1 MSAQGK
7 IIIAGAGLGGLAAA
21 ACLLEAG
28 FDVEVY
34 EQAPALG
41 EIGAGIQQS
50 ANSTHVMRHLGI
62 LDRLLA
68 VAYRPPLTRYHIFN
82 SGEVLREQVL
92 AEAHEQR
99 YGGPYLQMHRADFHA
114 ILAERV
120 RELKADAIHL
130 NATAVG
136 VDETPRSAILRLAD
150 GGRAEGDLV
159 VAADGIK
166 SVIRRQVADPRPP
179 QYTGDSAW
187 RLTVPTE
194 RLPENFLDGT
204 FSIWVGPA
212 KHAVVYF
219 VRGGALLNFV
229 GAVELDEW
237 IDESWTLRRPWEEL
251 KADFEGW
258 HPDIQA
264 IIDAVDREECYRWAL
279 NVHPALDNWSTERTT
294 LLGDAAHPTLPY
306 LAQGAAMSVE
316 DAAVLTRALQQS
328 SSVAAALKLYQYN
341 RMARTARI
349 VEESQRNRKLF
360 HIETVEELKTAFAE
374 RPDARL
380 NQERADW
387 LYSYNP
393 LTVELQPPP

>member
-1 MSAQGK
+1 VKADGK
-7 IIIAGAGLGGLAAA
+7 IIIAGAGLSGLSAA
-21 ACLLEAG
+21 ACLLRAG

-34 EQAPALG
+34 EQAPKLG
-41 EIGAGIQQS
+41 EVGAGIQQS
-50 ANSTHVMRHLGI
+50 ANSTQVMRHLGI

-68 VAYRPPLTRYHIFN
+68 VAYRPPRTRYHIYN
-82 SGEVLREQVL
+82 TGEVLREQPL
-92 AEAHEQR
+92 AEAHEER
-99 YGGPYLQMHRADFHA
+99 YGGPYLQLHRADFHA
-114 ILAERV
+114 ILAARV

-130 NATAVG
+130 SKAAAG
-136 VDETPRSAILRLAD
+136 VEETPHGAILRLAD

-159 VAADGIK
+159 IAADGIK
-166 SVIRRQVADPRPP
+166 SVIRRQIADARPP

-194 RLPENFLDGT
+194 RLPANFLDGT

-219 VRGGALLNFV
+219 VRGGKLLNFV

-237 IDESWTLRRPWEEL
+237 IDESWTLRRPWAEL

-258 HPDIQA
+258 HPSIQA

-294 LLGDAAHPTLPY
+294 LVGDAAHPTLPY
-306 LAQGAAMSVE
+306 LAQGAAMGVE
-316 DAAVLTRALQQS
+316 DAAVLTRALLQS
-328 SSVAAALKLYQYN
+328 ATVPAALKLYQHN
-341 RMARTARI
+341 RMERTARI

-360 HIETVEELKTAFAE
+360 HIETVEELKIAFTE
-374 RPDARL
+374 RPDSRL
-380 NQERADW
+380 NRERADW

-393 LTVELQPPP
+393 LTVALQPPP